1 MLGAIVGDIVG
12 SIYEWDNIKTKE
24 FPLFQESCHFT
35 DDTVMTIA
43 VAEAIMNGGKKDDF
57 INAMKKYGRMYP
69 NAGYGGKFRKWLFS
83 DSREPYN
90 SYGNGSAM
98 RVSPCAWIID
108 CGFTARTG
116 FISDAVEFAETSAKV
131 THNHKEGVS
140 GAMATAEAIF
150 LCRYYFGGYC
160 GDYEKPINDNPTEC
174 KRRIKKYI
182 EREYGYD
189 LSMTLDEIRP
199 SYCFDST
206 CQGSVPQAII
216 AFLESTDFED
226 AIRNA
231 VSIGGDSD
239 TIAAITGSIA
249 EGAYGIPEWIK
260 EKAISYLDEPLK
272 SVLMRWKRF
281 VHEL

>member
-69 NAGYGGKFRKWLFS
+69 NAGYGGEFRKWLFS

-116 FISDAVEFAETSAKV
+116 FIS
-131 THNHKEGVS
+131 NG
-140 GAMATAEAIF
+140 
-150 LCRYYFGGYC
+150 
-160 GDYEKPINDNPTEC
+160 
-174 KRRIKKYI
+174 
-182 EREYGYD
+182 
-189 LSMTLDEIRP
+189 
-199 SYCFDST
+199 
-206 CQGSVPQAII
+206 
-216 AFLESTDFED
+216 
-226 AIRNA
+226 
-231 VSIGGDSD
+231 
-239 TIAAITGSIA
+239 
-249 EGAYGIPEWIK
+249 
-260 EKAISYLDEPLK
+260 
-272 SVLMRWKRF
+272 
-281 VHEL
+281 